1 MRHLETGNI
10 TPQQLLQVVHGTIS
24 ANMKVVPTGP
34 TIEEIRKQADDCEL
48 HANKVP
54 EPQATR
60 LREKAEL
67 LREWVKSLGTGAW
80 KS

>member
-1 MRHLETGNI
+1 
-10 TPQQLLQVVHGTIS
+10 
-24 ANMKVVPTGP
+24 MKVVPTGP